1 MAADALAALRIWA
14 LDVELGGD
22 TFTVPALP
30 ASEWFLA
37 ILDPDAVLP
46 LIPGLMDDDAEERI
60 SDMLMSGAITGDDVV
75 ARSRELLTAAAG
87 RPWWE
92 ADRLIRSS
100 AESWHII
107 GGELTRLGVDLDKV
121 SLASALNAIYVI
133 CVRTMDEQERNKF
146 DIDLRLPPVGVEGV
160 SADELYDQRAAEA
173 AFAALMGAARP
184 PTPQAMLDQA
194 QGLGD
199 PWRDTEPVRS

>member
-14 LDVELGGD
+14 LDVELGGH

-30 ASEWFLA
+30 AADWFIA
-37 ILDPDAVLP
+37 ILDEDNPLP
-46 LIPGLMDDDAEERI
+46 LIPGLLDDDGEEQVM
-60 SDMLMSGAITGDDVV
+60 DMLLAGEIDTDLVIT
-75 ARSRELLTAAAG
+75 RTRELLSAAAG

-107 GGELTRLGVDLDKV
+107 GGELTRLGVELDKV

-160 SADELYDQRAAEA
+160 TAEDLYDQRAAES
-173 AFAALMGAARP
+173 AFAALMGQARP

-199 PWRDTEPVRS
+199 PWRPDEPVRS